1 MMFGAEVQIGQV
13 FVQTTEHRGH
23 TVEEIAER
31 AANRILSA
39 DSKEALH
46 YWLVKYLTEAQA
58 AERQSICKKLDQKG
72 YAEIAHLIGD
82 L

>member
-1 MMFGAEVQIGQV
+1 MFNAEAQLGQV

-23 TVEEIAER
+23 TVEEVAER

-39 DSKEALH
+39 DSKEALP
-46 YWLVKYLTEAQA
+46 YWLIKYLTEAQQ

>member
-1 MMFGAEVQIGQV
+1 MFNGNTEIGNV
-13 FVQTTEHRGH
+13 FVQTTNHREH

-31 AANRILSA
+31 AVNRILSV
-39 DSKEALH
+39 DTKEALN
-46 YWLVKYLTEAQA
+46 YWLTKYLREAQQ
-58 AERQSICKKLDQKG
+58 AERKMICKKLNQQG

>member
-1 MMFGAEVQIGQV
+1 MSFVGGSEIGNV
-13 FVQTTEHRGH
+13 FVQTTNGREH

-46 YWLVKYLTEAQA
+46 YWLVKYLSEAQA
-58 AERQSICKKLDQKG
+58 AERSMICKKLDQQG

>member
-1 MMFGAEVQIGQV
+1 MSFVAGSEIGNV
-13 FVQTTEHRGH
+13 FVQTTDHRGH

-46 YWLVKYLTEAQA
+46 YWLVKYLSEAQA
-58 AERQSICKKLDQKG
+58 AERRMICKKLDQQG

>member
-1 MMFGAEVQIGQV
+1 MFNAEAQLGQV

-39 DSKEALH
+39 DSKEVLH
-46 YWLVKYLTEAQA
+46 YWLIKYLTEAQQ

>member
-1 MMFGAEVQIGQV
+1 MFNAATQVGQV

-23 TVEEIAER
+23 TIEEIAAR

-46 YWLVKYLTEAQA
+46 YWLVKYLTEAQQ
-58 AERQSICKKLDQKG
+58 AERQSICKNLNQKG

>member
-1 MMFGAEVQIGQV
+1 MFGAEVQIGQV
-13 FVQTTEHRGH
+13 LVQTTDHRGH

-31 AANRILSA
+31 AVNRILRA
-39 DSKEALH
+39 DTKEALH
-46 YWLVKYLTEAQA
+46 YWLVKYLTEAQK
-58 AERQSICKKLDQKG
+58 AERESICKKLDKQG

>member
-1 MMFGAEVQIGQV
+1 MFSAEVQIGQV
-13 FVQTTEHRGH
+13 LVQTTNHREH

-31 AANRILSA
+31 AANRILRV
-39 DSKEALH
+39 DTKEALH
-46 YWLVKYLTEAQA
+46 YWLVKYLTEAQK
-58 AERQSICKKLDQKG
+58 AERETICKKLDKQG

>member
-1 MMFGAEVQIGQV
+1 MFNGSTEIGNV
-13 FVQTTEHRGH
+13 FVQTTDHREH

-46 YWLVKYLTEAQA
+46 YWLVKYLTEAQT
-58 AERQSICKKLDQKG
+58 AERESICKKLDQKG

>member
-1 MMFGAEVQIGQV
+1 MFDANAEIGQV
-13 FVQTTEHRGH
+13 LVQTTDNREH

-31 AANRILSA
+31 AANRILRA

-46 YWLVKYLTEAQA
+46 YWLVNYPREAQDA
-58 AERQSICKKLDQKG
+58 ARKTICKKLDKQG

>member
-1 MMFGAEVQIGQV
+1 MFNGNTEIGNV
-13 FVQTTEHRGH
+13 FVQTTDHREH

-39 DSKEALH
+39 DSKDALH
-46 YWLVKYLTEAQA
+46 YWLVKYLSEAQM
-58 AERQSICKKLDQKG
+58 AERKMICKKLNQQG

>member
-1 MMFGAEVQIGQV
+1 MFNADAQIGQV
-13 FVQTTEHRGH
+13 LVQTTDHRGH

-31 AANRILSA
+31 AANRILRA

-46 YWLVKYLTEAQA
+46 YWLVKYLQEAQE
-58 AERQSICKKLDQKG
+58 AERKTICKKLDKQG
-72 YAEIAHLIGD
+72 YAEIAQLIGD

>member
-1 MMFGAEVQIGQV
+1 MSFVGGSEIGNV
-13 FVQTTEHRGH
+13 FVQTTNGRGH

-46 YWLVKYLTEAQA
+46 YWLVEYLREAQE
-58 AERQSICKKLDQKG
+58 AERKMICKKLDQQG

>member
-1 MMFGAEVQIGQV
+1 MSFVAGSEIGSV
-13 FVQTTEHRGH
+13 FVQTTDNREH

-31 AANRILSA
+31 AVNRILSA

-46 YWLVKYLTEAQA
+46 YWLVKYLSEAQV
-58 AERQSICKKLDQKG
+58 AERKMICKKLDQQG

>member
-1 MMFGAEVQIGQV
+1 MFNANTELGQV
-13 FVQTTEHRGH
+13 LVQTTNHREH

-31 AANRILSA
+31 AANRILRA

-46 YWLVKYLTEAQA
+46 YWLVKYLKEAQE
-58 AERQSICKKLDQKG
+58 AERQSLCKKLNEQG